1 MGRLTNDQKAG
12 VARLLAD
19 LVRIPSVNE
28 NAEQADR
35 DRAERGVAEFLEQW
49 LTRRLGMVVSRIP
62 LAPGRDNLVAH
73 WPDQTGAGSFAL
85 QAHMDTVS
93 VRGMT
98 VDPFAAEVRDGR
110 MWGRGTCDTKGS
122 MAAFLSALETA
133 RLRGRRFT
141 DKVYFV
147 ATVAEETGCKGASAL
162 TAAGFK
168 VDGMIVGEPT
178 LCTAVTAHKGTSWN
192 RLTAAG
198 RSCHASMPQH
208 GHNAI
213 YAMATAL
220 RFIEDRYI
228 PGLSA
233 QVHPL
238 LGSPTL
244 SVGVIQ
250 GGVATNIVPD
260 RCMANLDFRLLP
272 GQDPGAWIDRFM
284 CGLGA
289 AVPDES
295 FTVENIHNQ
304 PGVETPIE
312 TPWVRNV
319 LAGCARISG
328 RSEPAGVTYYTDAGP
343 FHAAGI
349 SCVVFG
355 PGDIAQAH
363 TEAEFLDL
371 EQLYVATETA
381 MEWLELACTRSMF
394 HD

>member
-1 MGRLTNDQKAG
+1 MLNTDQKTHVG
-12 VARLLAD
+12 GLLAE

-28 NAEQADR
+28 NAEQANR
-35 DRAERGVAEFLEQW
+35 DRAESAVADFLEQW
-49 LTRRLGMVVSRIP
+49 LTSRLGMTVSRVP
-62 LAPGRDNLVAH
+62 LSPGRDNLVAH
-73 WPDQTGAGSFAL
+73 WPDQAAARSFAL

-98 VDPFAAEVRDGR
+98 VEPFAAEVREGR

-122 MAAFLSALETA
+122 MAAFLSALRAA
-133 RLRGRRFT
+133 RERDWRFV

-147 ATVAEETGCKGASAL
+147 ATVAEETGCKGSSAL
-162 TAAGFK
+162 TAAGFG
-168 VDGMIVGEPT
+168 VDAMIVGEPT
-178 LCTAVTAHKGTSWN
+178 MCTAVTAHKGTSWS
-192 RLTAAG
+192 RLTTAG

-213 YAMATAL
+213 YAMAKAV
-220 RFIEDRYI
+220 RFIEDRFI

-233 QVHPL
+233 RQHPL

-260 RCMANLDFRLLP
+260 RCTANLDFRLLP
-272 GQDPGAWIDRFM
+272 GQDPGPWIEGFM
-284 CGLGA
+284 SALRA

-295 FTVENIHNQ
+295 FTIENIHNQ
-304 PGVETPIE
+304 PGVETPID

-319 LAGCARISG
+319 LAGCARTSG
-328 RSEPAGVTYYTDAGP
+328 RSQPAGVTYYTDAGP

-349 SCVVFG
+349 QCVVFG

-371 EQLYVATETA
+371 EQLYMATETA
-381 MEWLELACTRSMF
+381 IEWLEAARTRSLVA
-394 HD
+394 D